1 VLHRDVGV
9 DVVTEWMRSGERDGE
24 DASRLPRIACRTAQ
38 RGSQPNASRGA
49 AKGDARQ
56 RRKPGEEPLDTTF
69 ANGGCSLLNTADDAD
84 IVGSVPGACGG
95 PRMKSRCAVTPGP
108 LGSTGI
114 AEGERAGF
122 SRIAQQPFIQGT
134 PPWAARP
141 EIALRVEKPSP
152 QLPTHEG
159 RCRPPVGKVST
170 IHTARHFIQSAQ
182 QRQACRRVVPDTLY
196 C

>member
-1 VLHRDVGV
+1 
-9 DVVTEWMRSGERDGE
+9 MRE
-24 DASRLPRIACRTAQ
+24 Q
-38 RGSQPNASRGA
+38 H
-49 AKGDARQ
+49 AKKNHID
-56 RRKPGEEPLDTTF
+56 EEPLDTTF
-69 ANGGCSLLNTADDAD
+69 ANGEVLVGQIPADDAD
-84 IVGSVPGACGG
+84 IVGSVPVACGG
-95 PRMKSRCAVTPGP
+95 PPDEVEVRRHAGTAG
-108 LGSTGI
+108 LTGI

-122 SRIAQQPFIQGT
+122 GRIAQQPFIQGT